1 MSRIVTIIGVLL
13 LVGCYNSADKPRIT
27 PDMPAPT
34 MTIARL
40 HDVVGSGGIVLDGDF
55 VVEGRVVSSDED
67 ENFYRTLIVED
78 EGAAVEVM
86 VGMPRLSADYPVG
99 LRVALRLDGCYAD
112 YGYGVLQVG
121 RRGTGGYAVDYL
133 ASPEALDRVVV
144 RSADV
149 AEVEPAL
156 VTLAGLNRDMC
167 GRYVRV
173 ESLHLVA
180 ASSVD
185 EEDETLSDAR
195 WAGYTLFKDERG
207 DSIALYTRD
216 YAAFADSIVPHEDVT
231 IEGIVQWGRYDGGR
245 ECYQLKMRYAED
257 CVVR

>member
-1 MSRIVTIIGVLL
+1 MSRIVAIIGVLL

-27 PDMPAPT
+27 PDMPVPT

-40 HDVVGSGGIVLDGDF
+40 HDVVGSGGIVLDGDYI
-55 VVEGRVVSSDED
+55 VEGRVVSSDVD

-78 EGAAVEVM
+78 GGAAVEVM
-86 VGMPRLSADYPVG
+86 AGMPRLMAEYPVG
-99 LRVALRLDGCYAD
+99 LKVALCLDGCYAD

-121 RRGTGGYAVDYL
+121 CRGTGGYAVDYL
-133 ASPEALDRVVV
+133 ASPEALDRVIV
-144 RSADV
+144 RSTDV
-149 AEVEPAL
+149 AEVEPAV
-156 VTLAGLNRDMC
+156 VTLANLNMDMC
-167 GRYVRV
+167 GRLVRV
-173 ESLHLVA
+173 ESLRLVA

-185 EEDETLSDAR
+185 ERDSTLSNAR

-216 YAAFADSIVPHEDVT
+216 YAAFADRVVPHDEVT
-231 IEGIVQWGRYDGGR
+231 ITGIVQWGEYDGGA

>member
-1 MSRIVTIIGVLL
+1 MSRIVAIIGVLL

-27 PDMPAPT
+27 PDRPTPT

-55 VVEGRVVSSDED
+55 VVEGRVVSSDVD

-78 EGAAVEVM
+78 GGAAVEVM
-86 VGMPRLSADYPVG
+86 AGMPCLSADYPVG
-99 LRVALRLDGCYAD
+99 LKVALCLDGCYAD

-133 ASPEALDRVVV
+133 ASPEAMDRVIV
-144 RSADV
+144 RSTDV
-149 AEVEPAL
+149 AEVEPMS
-156 VTLAGLNRDMC
+156 VTLANLSRAMC
-167 GRYVRV
+167 GRLVRV
-173 ESLHLVA
+173 ESLRLVA

-185 EEDETLSDAR
+185 DKDSTLSGAR

-216 YAAFADSIVPHEDVT
+216 YAAFADSIVPREDVT
-231 IEGIVQWGRYDGGR
+231 ITGVVQWGKYDGGK